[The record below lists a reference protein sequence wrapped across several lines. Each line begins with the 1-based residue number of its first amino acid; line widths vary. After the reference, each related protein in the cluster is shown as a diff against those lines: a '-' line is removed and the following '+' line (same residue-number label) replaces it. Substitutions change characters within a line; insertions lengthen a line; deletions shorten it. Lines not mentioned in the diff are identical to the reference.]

1 MQFPNYAKPA
11 MAESSFYKNHITHA
25 PLSHIIS
32 FTVIA
37 GTGTL
42 SLGII
47 LHVAF
52 GINSDGDCVFDSIL
66 QNSFCV
72 ITKSFRLKY
81 NASNQAS

>member
-1 MQFPNYAKPA
+1 MQSLQWPNQVFTKTI
-11 MAESSFYKNHITHA
+11 SNKIDITHA

>member
-1 MQFPNYAKPA
+1 MQSLQWLNQVFTKTISNKID
-11 MAESSFYKNHITHA
+11 ITHA
-25 PLSHIIS
+25 PLS
-32 FTVIA
+32 VIA

-52 GINSDGDCVFDSIL
+52 RINSDGDCVFDSIL